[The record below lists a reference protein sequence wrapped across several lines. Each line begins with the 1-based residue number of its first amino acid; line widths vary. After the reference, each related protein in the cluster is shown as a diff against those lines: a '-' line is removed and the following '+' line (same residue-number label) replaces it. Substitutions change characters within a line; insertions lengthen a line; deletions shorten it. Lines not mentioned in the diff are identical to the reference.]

1 VVGLEWPWLRSLGIG
16 RQLQRCVCVGCK
28 ATGYAREGLPLCD
41 GARNAVARAPEYKR
55 TGLGDDKARV
65 QVKVE
70 VAVGSGRR
78 AW

>member
-1 VVGLEWPWLRSLGIG
+1 VSA
-16 RQLQRCVCVGCK
+16 CK

-55 TGLGDDKARV
+55 NGTGRGRSDKARV

-70 VAVGSGRR
+70 VAVGRLTGVVKSAVAGVRRTSCGRR
-78 AW
+78 